1 MYSIL
6 ISIIYTCTYLTITGI
21 CSVIPQASN
30 IMEPS
35 GLHNTSDVDFEQL
48 ARLLQQN
55 SDNSEISSDGSDR
68 NVHQCPTC
76 HIREHQKRLRINS
89 IKSRL
94 SHALRLDVLG
104 LPNVTGTRIPKI
116 PSYERLRRQ
125 YDNEVNL
132 EEMQYD
138 QPYSY
143 TEQIEDEED
152 EFGRMERTFISSEE
166 PPVSQSVEAPNA
178 VYFNIPAMEN
188 QEVLRARL
196 WVYIAPP
203 RTQFNLPKNV
213 SELFLYKLVPPWKHG
228 GPPVKRF
235 LKKKKKS
242 IAETSGWH
250 HFDIT
255 DLAHQWISDPSS
267 NLGVV
272 VEAFDGNN
280 ENLIVLP
287 SVTTYNSGYVPN
299 LDIKTI
305 TILHNQREKRST
317 PLNCDEQN
325 QFDTCC
331 RYPLTVDFVEFGWD
345 FVIAPQR
352 YDAYYCA
359 GECRDEGLSESGHS
373 AVVQQ
378 IPESRLLS
386 TNPGPCCSPARMAN
400 LKMLYFDHQSRVQLT
415 TLPRMKVVRCGCA

>member
-1 MYSIL
+1 M
-6 ISIIYTCTYLTITGI
+6 
-21 CSVIPQASN
+21 IPQADN
-30 IMEPS
+30 ITEPN
-35 GLHNTSDVDFEQL
+35 GQYNTSDMDFEQL
-48 ARLLQQN
+48 VHLFQQN
-55 SDNSEISSDGSDR
+55 TDYSETDG
-68 NVHQCPTC
+68 NVQRCRTC

-104 LPNVTGTRIPKI
+104 LPNVTRTRFPRI
-116 PSYERLRRQ
+116 PSYERLRHQ
-125 YDNEVNL
+125 YENEINL

-143 TEQIEDEED
+143 TERIEDEED
-152 EFGRMERTFISSEE
+152 EFGRMERTFIFSEE
-166 PPVSQSVEAPNA
+166 PPTSLLVEAPNA
-178 VYFNIPAMEN
+178 VYFNIPVMEN
-188 QEVLRARL
+188 QEVHRALL

-203 RTQFNLPKNV
+203 LRQFNLPKNV
-213 SELFLYKLVPPWKHG
+213 SELFLYKLVPPGKRG

-235 LKKKKKS
+235 LKRRKKN
-242 IAETSGWH
+242 IAETIGWH

-255 DLAHQWISDPSS
+255 DLTQQWASDPSS

-272 VEAFDGNN
+272 VEAFDGYN
-280 ENLIVLP
+280 ENLIVLQNG
-287 SVTTYNSGYVPN
+287 TTNNSGYEPN
-299 LDIKTI
+299 LDFKTI
-305 TILHNQREKRST
+305 TILHNEREKRST
-317 PLNCDEQN
+317 VLNCNEQN

-352 YDAYYCA
+352 YDAFYCA

-378 IPESRLLS
+378 IPESRMLS
-386 TNPGPCCSPARMAN
+386 TNPGPCCTPVRMAN
-400 LKMLYFDHQSRVQLT
+400 LKMLYFDHESRVQLT